1 MGGVGGRT
9 NCSPIAHRSRGMS
22 EPILKVSNI
31 ETYYGPIM
39 AIRGVSFEVAEGSMV
54 TILGANGAGKT
65 TVLKT
70 VSGVMDPQKGSVVFQ
85 GREIQRMDPDKVMR
99 LGMSHVPEGREVF
112 PFLSV
117 RENLRMGAYIRKDA
131 DGVAQD
137 LETVFG
143 YFPVLKE
150 RADQR
155 AGSLSGGEQQ
165 MLSISRAL
173 MARPKMMLLDEPSL
187 GLSPKLVK
195 DIFDIIVR
203 INRERGVTILLVEQ
217 NANMALNT
225 ADYGYVLEVGR
236 IVMADTCARL
246 REKEDIKEFYL
257 GIKEEG
263 ARGTRRWKK
272 RKTWR

>member
-1 MGGVGGRT
+1 M
-9 NCSPIAHRSRGMS
+9 A

-39 AIRGVSFEVAEGSMV
+39 AIRGVSFDVPKGGIV

-70 VSGVMDPQKGSVVFQ
+70 VSGVMDPQKGNVVFE
-85 GREIQRMDPDKVMR
+85 GHEIQRQDPDKVMR
-99 LGMSHVPEGREVF
+99 LGISHVPEGREVF

-117 RENLRMGAYIRKDA
+117 RENLRMGAYTRRDA
-131 DGVAQD
+131 DEVAQD
-137 LETVFG
+137 LEAVFG
-143 YFPVLKE
+143 YFPVLRE

-155 AGSLSGGEQQ
+155 VGSLSGGEQQ
-165 MLSISRAL
+165 MLAISRAL
-173 MARPKMMLLDEPSL
+173 MARPRLMLLDEPSL

-195 DIFDIIVR
+195 DIVEIVVR
-203 INRERGVTILLVEQ
+203 INRELGVTILLVEQ
-217 NANMALNT
+217 NANMALQT

-246 REKEDIKEFYL
+246 LQKEDIKEFYL
-257 GIKEEG
+257 GIKEQG
-263 ARGTRRWKK
+263 VRGKRRWKK

>member
-1 MGGVGGRT
+1 M
-9 NCSPIAHRSRGMS
+9 A
-22 EPILKVSNI
+22 EPLLKVSNI

-39 AIRGVSFEVAEGSMV
+39 AIRGVSFDVPKGGIV

-70 VSGVMDPQKGSVVFQ
+70 VSGVMDPQKGNVVFE
-85 GREIQRMDPDKVMR
+85 GREIQRQDPDKVMR
-99 LGMSHVPEGREVF
+99 LGISHVPEGREVF

-117 RENLRMGAYIRKDA
+117 RENLRMGAYTRRDA
-131 DGVAQD
+131 DEVAQD
-137 LETVFG
+137 LEAVFG
-143 YFPVLKE
+143 YFPVLRE

-165 MLSISRAL
+165 MLAISRAL
-173 MARPKMMLLDEPSL
+173 MARPRLMLLDEPSL

-195 DIFDIIVR
+195 NIFEIVVR
-203 INRERGVTILLVEQ
+203 INRELGVTILLVEQ
-217 NANMALNT
+217 NANMALQT

-246 REKEDIKEFYL
+246 LQKEDIKEFYL
-257 GIKEEG
+257 GIKEQG
-263 ARGTRRWKK
+263 VRGKRRWKK